1 VLFEH
6 GKTFFVDLNLANTGV
21 PALFEAE
28 IKSTDAKRQ
37 QTEKQK
43 LTAY

>member
-1 VLFEH
+1 VLLKH

-28 IKSTDAKRQ
+28 IEAANASK
-37 QTEKQK
+37 
-43 LTAY
+43 